1 MSSLL
6 LLGNGES
13 RQGIDINLINMYKVG
28 CNAIYRDF
36 YVDELVCVDRR
47 MVIEACENGYTNT
60 VYTRPNW
67 AKHFKSKYPNVTEVP
82 KLPYEGTQRHDD
94 PFHWGS
100 GNFAQLVACNTH
112 YKTIYVLGF
121 DLYGSGEGQHYHNNI
136 YKGTDNYN
144 SVEHRAVDPRYWVIH
159 FSKLAEIFYNKK
171 FVILAPNDWKRPK
184 GWAFNNIEKISI
196 DNVYDIC

>member
-100 GNFAQLVACNTH
+100 GPYA
-112 YKTIYVLGF
+112 VLLGAKLSVGKIIKLIGF
-121 DLYGSGEGQHYHNNI
+121 DLYSKDSKVNNI
-136 YKGTDNYN
+136 YKDTKNYAAAD
-144 SVEHRAVDPRYWVIH
+144 SRSVDPKYWIQQIARI
-159 FSKLAEIFYNKK
+159 FSIYKSRQFKIYQSADWQVPESWKQ
-171 FVILAPNDWKRPK
+171 PNVEVD
-184 GWAFNNIEKISI
+184 KISNI
-196 DNVYDIC
+196 M